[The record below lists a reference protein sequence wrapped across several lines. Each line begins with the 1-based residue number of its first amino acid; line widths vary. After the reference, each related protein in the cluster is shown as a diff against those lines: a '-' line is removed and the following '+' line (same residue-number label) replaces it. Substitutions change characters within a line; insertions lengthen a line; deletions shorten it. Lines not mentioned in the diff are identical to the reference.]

1 MSLSNAALQQH
12 CQTIIKS
19 RRAQNKIVILCEGN
33 IHADEGRAS
42 PTSYRGLEALP
53 DANFYKACV
62 PKWWIQ
68 EQKPFPQFFICGDRQ
83 DVINTYFELQK
94 MHEQLRDDSYLNK
107 NKLFAIIDLDLP
119 VCKFDDSYPVK
130 DSEALFYSLY
140 QQGKIN
146 QQAILE
152 KSIFITGL
160 IYKEAYFLIPDLQP
174 VFDDYSPSVYFNN
187 APINLKEVYQEMG
200 RKLINDGNLKQ
211 PDQFLRA
218 CKRIRH
224 CEQLNSNS
232 LDDLQQSWSTAFN
245 TANESTQHIL
255 IYALLS
261 IHQVKNYWKALEPHE
276 EPSIPAERFKEQ
288 LTLKIADFYARQARD
303 SPHHISCFF
312 KALSKWA

>member
-1 MSLSNAALQQH
+1 MSLSNTELQQH

-33 IHADEGRAS
+33 IHPYVGRAS
-42 PTSYRGLEALP
+42 PADYRQLERFP

-62 PKWWIQ
+62 PVWWQ
-68 EQKPFPQFFICGDRQ
+68 QKRPEFFICGDRQ

-107 NKLFAIIDLDLP
+107 DKLFAIIDLDLP
-119 VCKFDDSYPVK
+119 LCKFDDSYPVK

-200 RKLINDGNLKQ
+200 RKLVNDGNLKQ

-224 CEQLNSNS
+224 CQQLNLNS

-255 IYALLS
+255 IYALLA
-261 IHQVKNYWKALEPHE
+261 IHQVKDYWKALEPHE

-303 SPHHISCFF
+303 STHHISCFF
-312 KALSKWA
+312 NALSKWA